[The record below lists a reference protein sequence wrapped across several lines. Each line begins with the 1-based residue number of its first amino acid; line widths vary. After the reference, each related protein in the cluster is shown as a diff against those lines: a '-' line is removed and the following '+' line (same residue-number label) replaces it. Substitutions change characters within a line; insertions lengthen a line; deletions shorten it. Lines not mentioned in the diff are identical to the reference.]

1 MDPRLRKM
9 TASDKNDILHAFDSI
24 TQVLGDFETLVNM
37 SSEPFDEISM
47 SDGVLAICRER
58 KI

>member
-1 MDPRLRKM
+1 M

>member
-1 MDPRLRKM
+1 M

-37 SSEPFDEISM
+37 PSEPFDEISM